1 MRTTAAR
8 TSGMVLLALAAAA
21 CTPGR
26 ADISTPGPEGP
37 AASSTLTTDPPPATT
52 TSQAPT
58 DDRRPVI
65 LDYSPTVSDLGALA
79 LLAAHPDIRLIAVTL
94 PGTGESYCEPGVAHT
109 RGVLVQ
115 LDQKDIPVACGP
127 DDPLS
132 GWNAFPTSW
141 RIASNEMELP
151 IAEPNETRSAP
162 DLIVDLVRSSDV
174 PVEIV
179 AVGPLTNVAI
189 ALQSAPDMTSNVAG
203 ITIMGGAVDIAGNV
217 FRNEVAEWN
226 IWVDPTA
233 AGVVLAS
240 GAPVTLVPLNA
251 TNHTPTGRIF
261 YDALLAAESTP
272 ESSLVSGIWRAA
284 EEQVTNPDGF
294 WFFWDELAAAVLV
307 DSSIVSFETRT
318 LVVDDDLR
326 ENKGWTREDPSGTAV
341 RVAVSSNR
349 LAFETLFLETLVG
362 GPVDLGYLEATPA
375 EITYLT
381 EVAAIADETQVAID
395 DLFEAAAADIDPSQ
409 DDDEGFFLLLLTIL
423 SQAVDGPL
431 AEQLMGLAALDVPPS
446 LAENHR
452 QYLAALS
459 GLIDSRDEMMAVL
472 EADGT
477 IDAFEQFL
485 EPSTEACL
493 AIQREADVRLLDID
507 AMCF

>member
-1 MRTTAAR
+1 ML
-8 TSGMVLLALAAAA
+8 LLALAAAA

-26 ADISTPGPEGP
+26 ADIATPGSQGP
-37 AASSTLTTDPPPATT
+37 ATSPTVTTYPPSATT
-52 TSQAPT
+52 TVQPT
-58 DDRRPVI
+58 SDNRRPVI

-79 LLAAHPDIRLIAVTL
+79 FLAAHPDIRLIAVTL

-115 LDQKDIPVACGP
+115 LDLRDIPVACGP

-132 GWNAFPTSW
+132 GWNAFPITW

-151 IAEPNETRSAP
+151 IAQPNETRSAP

-189 ALQSAPDMTSNVAG
+189 AIQSAPGMASNVAG

-251 TNHTPTGRIF
+251 TNHTPTGQIF
-261 YDALLAAESTP
+261 YDALLAAASTP
-272 ESSLVSGIWRAA
+272 ESILVSDLWRAA
-284 EEQVTNPDGF
+284 EDQVTNPEGF

-307 DSSIVSFETRT
+307 DGSIVSFETHT

-341 RVAVSSNR
+341 RVAVSSDR

-362 GPVDLGYLEATPA
+362 GPVDLGYTEATPA
-375 EITYLT
+375 EISYLT
-381 EVAAIADETQVAID
+381 EVDAIAAETQVAID
-395 DLFEAAAADIDPSQ
+395 DLFKAATADIDPSQ
-409 DDDEGFFLLLLTIL
+409 DDDEGFFQIVVKIL
-423 SQAVDGPL
+423 PRAVDGPF
-431 AEQLMGLAALDVPPS
+431 AEQLMRLAALDVPPS
-446 LAENHR
+446 LAEDHR
-452 QYLAALS
+452 QYLAAFS

-485 EPSTEACL
+485 EPTTKACL